1 MRCRLI
7 RANAEEQVF
16 PDDSFDL
23 VITDTAL
30 HMIPDW
36 QGAIRA
42 AAQRL
47 APQGVFAGAVP
58 VPGIDENFDRGWSK
72 YSSRPQ
78 FHALT
83 TDDLKAACQANN
95 LDFTRFATNGGMF
108 YFQATKIEKI

>member
-16 PDDSFDL
+16 PDDSFEL

-58 VPGIDENFDRGWSK
+58 VPVLMRILTGAGANIPADRNFTPW
-72 YSSRPQ
+72 PQ
-78 FHALT
+78 
-83 TDDLKAACQANN
+83 
-95 LDFTRFATNGGMF
+95 M
-108 YFQATKIEKI
+108 I